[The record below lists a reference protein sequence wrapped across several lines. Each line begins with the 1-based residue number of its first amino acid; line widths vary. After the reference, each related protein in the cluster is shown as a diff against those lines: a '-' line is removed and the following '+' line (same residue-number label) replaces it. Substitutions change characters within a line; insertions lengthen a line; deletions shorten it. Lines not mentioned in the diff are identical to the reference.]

1 MAETIYTI
9 PINETFEACMEEEA
23 PICPFCKLEG
33 DLEKE
38 EIDLILGASMMEPDI
53 RIQTNKLGFC
63 PTHFGGLL
71 KGSKRLPL
79 SLMLESHLNEL
90 YDATLPKG
98 KLKSPEKAAAR
109 LKELSES
116 CYICGKIGLHYK
128 RMLANA
134 LYMWTSDEEFRQKFA
149 AQKCF
154 CTRHFAELIEGS
166 KKEIPKK
173 LQSDF
178 YDALAEVFGSY
189 FGELKEDVSAFCRS
203 FDYRYQGEP
212 LGKAVN
218 SVERAIE
225 FLK

>member
-9 PINETFEACMEEEA
+9 PINETFEACMEQEA
-23 PICPFCKLEG
+23 PICPFCKLEA
-33 DLEKE
+33 DLEKD

-53 RIQTNKLGFC
+53 RIKTNKLGFC
-63 PTHFGGLL
+63 PNHFGGLL
-71 KGSKRLPL
+71 RGSKRLPL

-109 LKELSES
+109 LKELSNT
-116 CYICGKIGLHYK
+116 CYVCDKISMHYK

-134 LYMWTSDEEFRQKFA
+134 LYMWASDEEFRKKFA

-154 CTRHFAELIEGS
+154 CTRHFAEMVEGS
-166 KKEIPKK
+166 KKEIPKRM
-173 LQSDF
+173 QSDF
-178 YDALAEVFGSY
+178 YDSLAEVFGTY
-189 FGELKEDVSAFCRS
+189 FGELKEDVSKFCRS
-203 FDYRYQGEP
+203 FDYRYQDEP
-212 LGKAVN
+212 LGSAVN

>member
-9 PINETFEACMEEEA
+9 PINETFEECMEKEE
-23 PICPFCKLEG
+23 PTCPFCSLEAKLEK
-33 DLEKE
+33 D

-53 RIQTNKLGFC
+53 RIKTNKLGFC
-63 PTHFGGLL
+63 QNHFGGLL
-71 KGSKRLPL
+71 RGSKRLPL

-109 LKELSES
+109 LKELSSS
-116 CYICGKIGLHYK
+116 CYVCGKISMHYK

-134 LYMWTSDEEFRQKFA
+134 LYMWASDEEFRKKFA
-149 AQKCF
+149 SQKCF
-154 CTRHFAELIEGS
+154 CTRHFAEMVESS
-166 KKEIPKK
+166 KKEIPKRE
-173 LQSDF
+173 QSDF
-178 YDALAEVFGSY
+178 YDSLGEVFGGY
-189 FGELKEDVSAFCRS
+189 FGELKEDVSKFCRS
-203 FDYRYQGEP
+203 FDYRYQDEP
-212 LGKAVN
+212 LGTAVN